1 MEKLESTTNSNTKE
15 EKHEGFISRHFSKI
29 TEINRKY
36 ATPKIK
42 MTKWVRIA
50 LMGLRI
56 YLIVL
61 VIILVYKFFTLVRQ

>member
-1 MEKLESTTNSNTKE
+1 MENPKSTTLDEPKDG
-15 EKHEGFISRHFSKI
+15 KFEGLISKRFSKI
-29 TEINRKY
+29 IEINRKY

-61 VIILVYKFFTLVRQ
+61 VIILVYKFFTLVWQ